1 LRLFSA
7 LLNTVG
13 MVDFLQGTI
22 KQLEPTFLV
31 LAVGGIGF
39 SMRIS
44 LNTYSELKGKAD
56 VLLVHTYLH
65 YSQTDGMSLFGFA
78 SPSERSLFLHLIS
91 VNGIGPGTALVALS
105 SAQAEPLREA
115 IAREDLRTIQ
125 SLKGIGPKT
134 AQRLVLELKDKI
146 RKEMQGATGFSGGP
160 ATQAASQLDDALTAL
175 MTLGIPKATAE
186 KSLESL
192 VKQTDKTYTTEELIR
207 LVLQRSR

>member
-1 LRLFSA
+1 MRLFSA

-44 LNTYSELKGKAD
+44 LNTFSELNGKTE

-105 SAQAEPLREA
+105 SAQADPLREA

-134 AQRLVLELKDKI
+134 AQRLILELRDKI
-146 RKEMQGATGFSGGP
+146 RKEIQGGTYAG
-160 ATQAASQLDDALTAL
+160 SQTPSVNNQMDDALTAL